1 MSLPKKILI
10 THHIETTAVLHCSE
24 NVSNKKS
31 TPKYHTGWTDTTHY
45 KIKDIQK
52 NEYVTIVRC

>member
-10 THHIETTAVLHCSE
+10 THHIETIAVLHCSE

-31 TPKYHTGWTDTTHY
+31 TPKYDTGWTDTTHY
-45 KIKDIQK
+45 KIKDIK
-52 NEYVTIVRC
+52 KMNM